1 MEEYKDFIAALF
13 ERHPSVSSVGFSSG
27 AYKPGLQGMLS
38 LDALMGYPSRRLRFI
53 HVAGTNGKGSVCSML
68 ASALSSLRPS
78 LGAEGAER
86 RRNASPTGSLSCVS
100 ETSAPSAA
108 LSGTGSGVFV
118 PERGAEGL
126 SGTESGSFVPGPVRV
141 GLYTSP
147 HLLDFRERIKIVSDS
162 GYEMISEQE
171 VLEFWE
177 KYGEECDRLGL
188 SFFEIT
194 TGMALDW
201 FASKKVDVAVLETG
215 LGGRLDS
222 TNIVTPVLSVITSI
236 GLDHCALLG
245 STRAEIAAE
254 KAGIFKK
261 GVPALVWGCDPET
274 DPVFEERAAA
284 LPCPLIFADEDL
296 ASAKAGNDLP
306 YPLDL
311 KGEYQAR
318 NLKTVIAALK
328 LLGIDPDSEIIKK
341 AIANAAKRTGLMGR
355 WEVLRDEPLT
365 ICDIAHNPPALKLN
379 FAQLDSMME
388 SGRFDHLF
396 IIFGIM
402 ADKALGDIIPL
413 MPRNAQY
420 FFVTPDTPRA
430 LPAAEIAKKLSE
442 TPGAPSQV
450 TICGSVEDGIKAVE
464 RFLPEKS
471 IVYIGGSTYVV
482 CQALK
487 YFES

>member
-1 MEEYKDFIAALF
+1 MMEEYKDFIAALF
-13 ERHPSVSSVGFSSG
+13 ERHPSVSSAGFSSG

-38 LDALMGYPSRRLRFI
+38 LDALMGHPSRRLRFI

-68 ASALSSLRPS
+68 ASALSSLRPFPA
-78 LGAEGAER
+78 AEGAER
-86 RRNASPTGSLSCVS
+86 RRNASPTGSLSSVS
-100 ETSAPSAA
+100 EPSAPSDTLA
-108 LSGTGSGVFV
+108 GTASGVFV
-118 PERGAEGL
+118 PERGYEGL
-126 SGTESGSFVPGPVRV
+126 SGTESGSFVPGRVRV

-171 VLEFWE
+171 VLEFWK

-201 FASKKVDVAVLETG
+201 FAGKKVDVAVLETG

-222 TNIVTPVLSVITSI
+222 TNIVTPILSVITSI

-261 GVPALVWGCDPET
+261 GVPALVWGRDPET
-274 DPVFEERAAA
+274 DPVFEEIAAA
-284 LPCPLIFADEDL
+284 LPCPLSFVDKVL
-296 ASAKAGNDLP
+296 GFTQNDNF
-306 YPLDL
+306 PLDL
-311 KGEYQAR
+311 KGEYQAS

-341 AIANAAKRTGLMGR
+341 AIANAAKRTGLRGR

-396 IIFGIM
+396 IVFGIM
-402 ADKALGDIIPL
+402 ADKSLGDIIPL
-413 MPRNAQY
+413 MPRRAQY

-430 LPAAEIAKKLSE
+430 LSAADIAKKLSE
-442 TPGAPSQV
+442 TPGAPSKV
-450 TICGSVEDGIKAVE
+450 TVCGSVEDGIMAVE